1 MPYVSQETLLI
12 LYSLSLPWLFMKD
25 LFESRQGLF
34 WTLFRSI
41 FIITKNGYQLRL
53 WEIKMVLWLLKEGN
67 EYNLYHVP
75 VVIHSCFILH
85 NFSEMRS
92 ENVNKKDEESI
103 IMINNFNLIWKQT
116 VKWMTMR
123 LVVKWSGMFMLNK
136 YFE

>member
-53 WEIKMVLWLLKEGN
+53 WEIKMVLWMLKEGN
-67 EYNLYHVP
+67 ESYLYHVP
-75 VVIHSCFILH
+75 AVIHSCFILH

-92 ENVNKKDEESI
+92 ENVNKKD
-103 IMINNFNLIWKQT
+103 LIWKQA

-123 LVVKWSGMFMLNK
+123 LVVKWSGMFTK
-136 YFE
+136 IIKEWK